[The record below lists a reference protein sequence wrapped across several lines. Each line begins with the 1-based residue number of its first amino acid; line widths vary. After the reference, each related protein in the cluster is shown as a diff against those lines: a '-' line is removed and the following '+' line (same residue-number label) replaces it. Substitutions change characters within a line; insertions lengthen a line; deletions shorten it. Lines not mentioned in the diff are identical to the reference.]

1 MNQSLSDLFMTDRLT
16 ESQLSQVIAEVQRL
30 SDKRQ
35 EELDAGQMQ
44 QILTELSLPPE
55 LLDEAVIQVRR
66 RKALE
71 NQQRR
76 NRLIMGGVGAIAI
89 FIMGGAVVLQQQ
101 WQQKL
106 DRITAQQS
114 RITLPRDDG
123 NDRQSVNRQGAAEL
137 YYRVVLKDVPMGEKL
152 SLSCDWVNPSNQTV
166 KQNRYETQPITS
178 AEWQTVC
185 RYQIN
190 SNSPTGTWKVK
201 MSLGDRTLSDRSFE
215 VK

>member
-1 MNQSLSDLFMTDRLT
+1 MTDRLT

-30 SDKRQ
+30 SDRRDQ
-35 EELDAGQMQ
+35 ELDEAQMQ
-44 QILTELSLPPE
+44 KILTELSLPPE

-71 NQQRR
+71 NQERR
-76 NRLIMGGVGAIAI
+76 NRLITAGVGALIVSI
-89 FIMGGAVVLQQQ
+89 IGGVLFFQHQ

-106 DRITAQQS
+106 DRVTAQQS

-123 NDRQSVNRQGAAEL
+123 SDRQTITRQNTSEIN
-137 YYRVVLKDVPMGEKL
+137 YRVVLKDVPMGEKL

-166 KQNRYETQPITS
+166 KQNRYETQPITTP
-178 AEWQTVC
+178 EWQTVC
-185 RYQIN
+185 RHQIN
-190 SNSPTGTWKVK
+190 PNSPTGTWKVK
-201 MSLGDRTLSDRSFE
+201 MLLGDRTISDRSFE

>member
-1 MNQSLSDLFMTDRLT
+1 MTDRLT

-30 SDKRQ
+30 SDRRDQ
-35 EELDAGQMQ
+35 ELDATQMQ

-76 NRLIMGGVGAIAI
+76 NRLIMGGVGAIAV

-106 DRITAQQS
+106 DRVTAQQS

-123 NDRQSVNRQGAAEL
+123 NDRQSVSRKETAEL

-190 SNSPTGTWKVK
+190 SNSPTGTWTVR
-201 MSLGDRTLSDRSFE
+201 MSLGDRTISDRSFE